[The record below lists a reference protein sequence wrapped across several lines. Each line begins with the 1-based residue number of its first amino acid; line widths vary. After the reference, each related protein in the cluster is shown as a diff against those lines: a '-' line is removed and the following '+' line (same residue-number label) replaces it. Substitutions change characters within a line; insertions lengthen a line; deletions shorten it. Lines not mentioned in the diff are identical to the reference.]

1 MLFENSLHIK
11 CRSGVGF
18 GIGRCCSAGL
28 ASQKAGP
35 HPTSPAQVCAL
46 CSALLLAGKNFASV
60 PHVTYFMHGKQVLSS
75 MAEHRRTLATEVNCI
90 VLQSQHERAAE
101 MLCM

>member
-1 MLFENSLHIK
+1 MQVRGWLWHWKMLQ
-11 CRSGVGF
+11 CWA
-18 GIGRCCSAGL
+18 GISKGRASPNEPCAGMCPL
-28 ASQKAGP
+28 LCA
-35 HPTSPAQVCAL
+35 PARW
-46 CSALLLAGKNFASV
+46 KIFASV

-101 MLCM
+101 MHCM